1 MLPSLEPE
9 QNLAVSGAF
18 SGISLEDNNCCVHVY
33 TFIHSTKQFL
43 KNMVHMSQT
52 FFGTNK
58 QTKNW
63 MLLSF
68 RKKIN

>member
-33 TFIHSTKQFL
+33 TFIHPTKTIFKKHGSHESNFL
-43 KNMVHMSQT
+43 W
-52 FFGTNK
+52 NK
-58 QTKNW
+58 QTNKK
-63 MLLSF
+63 LDASF
-68 RKKIN
+68 I

>member
-18 SGISLEDNNCCVHVY
+18 NGISLEDNTCCVHVY

-43 KNMVHMSQT
+43 KHGSRESN
-52 FFGTNK
+52 FLWNK
-58 QTKNW
+58 QTNKK
-63 MLLSF
+63 LDASF
-68 RKKIN
+68 I